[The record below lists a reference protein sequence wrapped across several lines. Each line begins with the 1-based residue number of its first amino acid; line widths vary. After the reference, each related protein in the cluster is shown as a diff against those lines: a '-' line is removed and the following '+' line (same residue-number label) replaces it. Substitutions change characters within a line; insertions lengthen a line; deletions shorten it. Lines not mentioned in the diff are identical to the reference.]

1 MRSAVKQFD
10 ILVIGAGSAGCALV
24 GRVVESSGMSVGLVE
39 GGPDYGP
46 ASGRGWPTELLDPRR
61 FPKTHDWG
69 LVQPRAKVIGG
80 CSSHNQC
87 AVVRA
92 IPGDFDRWAAA
103 GNRGWGDKDLAP
115 FLRDIE
121 YRLPL
126 RQYRDDELAFWQK
139 CFLEA
144 AAAAG
149 FPRVQELSDPA
160 SPEGVA
166 PFHANLRDSI
176 RWNAAFAFLDAVR
189 ERSTFSIVADTVA
202 DRLVFKG
209 RRAVAL
215 TGYSPDGAIEL
226 RAHRF
231 VVCAGVYGSPAI
243 LMRSGIGPPDALQK
257 LRIPIHVPLAGVG
270 SNLHDHPGIA
280 IDYEPSPSARR
291 AFESELAD
299 NRLYQS
305 QVILK
310 ALTDRRQEES
320 LLHVLPYQAPDESG
334 AWRFVLM
341 VFVMRPW
348 SRGSVRLSG
357 PDPHDA
363 VQIDFNFVSDPAGH
377 DLAALT
383 AGVRLIRGIAKVPP
397 LDHAIRR
404 EIAPGHLLDS
414 TAERIRFIR
423 SRAAGYAHAV
433 GTCHM
438 GPSSEA
444 GDVVD
449 ANGLVY
455 GTENVFVADASIIPE
470 IPRANTNLTCM
481 LIGRKLAEL
490 IYA

>member
-1 MRSAVKQFD
+1 MPSLVKEFD

-24 GRVVESSGMSVGLVE
+24 GRVVESSGLPVGLVE

-46 ASGRGWPTELLDPRR
+46 ASGGRWPTELLDPRR

-92 IPGDFDRWAAA
+92 VPGDFDRWAAA
-103 GNRGWGDKDLAP
+103 GNRGWSDAELAP
-115 FLRDIE
+115 LLRDIE
-121 YRLPL
+121 RRLPL
-126 RQYRDDELAFWQK
+126 RQYRDDELAFWQE

-149 FPRVQELSDPA
+149 FPRVHELSDSDSA
-160 SPEGVA
+160 EGVS

-176 RWNAAFAFLDAVR
+176 RWNAAFAFLDPIR
-189 ERSTFSIVADTVA
+189 GKSTFSIVADTVV

-209 RRAVAL
+209 GRAVAL
-215 TGYSPDGAIEL
+215 TGYSPNGAIEL
-226 RAHRF
+226 RARRF
-231 VVCAGVYGSPAI
+231 VLCAGVYGSPAI

-291 AFESELAD
+291 AFETELAD
-299 NRLYQS
+299 DKLYQS

-310 ALTDRRQEES
+310 ALADRRQEES

-334 AWRFVLM
+334 VWRFVLM
-341 VFVMRPW
+341 VFVMRPR
-348 SRGSVRLSG
+348 SRGSVCLSG
-357 PDPHDA
+357 RDPRDA
-363 VQIDFNFVSDPAGH
+363 VQIDLNFVSDPAGH

-383 AGVRLIRGIAKVPP
+383 AGIRLIRGMAKLPP

-404 EIAPGHLLDS
+404 EIAPGLPLDS
-414 TAERIRFIR
+414 KAERIRFIR
-423 SRAAGYAHAV
+423 GRAAGYAHSV
-433 GTCHM
+433 GTCRM

-444 GDVVD
+444 GVVVD

-455 GTENVFVADASIIPE
+455 GTENVFVADASIVPE

>member
-1 MRSAVKQFD
+1 MASVVKVFD

-24 GRVVESSGMSVGLVE
+24 GRVVESSGLRIGLVE

-46 ASGRGWPTELLDPRR
+46 AHGGRWPTELLDPRR

-69 LVQPRAKVIGG
+69 LVQARAKVIGG
-80 CSSHNQC
+80 CSAHNQC

-92 IPGDFDRWAAA
+92 VPGDFDRWAGA
-103 GNRGWGDKDLAP
+103 GNRGWSDEDLAP
-115 FLRDIE
+115 LLRDIE
-121 YRLPL
+121 RRLPL

-144 AAAAG
+144 AVAAG
-149 FPRVQELSDPA
+149 FPRVHELSDPDSA
-160 SPEGVA
+160 EGVA

-189 ERSTFSIVADTVA
+189 ERPTLNIVADTVV

-209 RRAVAL
+209 GRAVAL
-215 TGYSPDGAIEL
+215 TGYSPNGAIEL

-231 VVCAGVYGSPAI
+231 VLCAGVYGSPAI
-243 LMRSGIGPPDALQK
+243 LLRSGIGPPDALQK
-257 LRIPIHVPLAGVG
+257 LRISIHVPLAGVG

-291 AFESELAD
+291 AFEKELAD
-299 NRLYQS
+299 DKLYQS

-310 ALTDRRQEES
+310 ALADRRQEES

-341 VFVMRPW
+341 VFVMRPR

-357 PDPHDA
+357 RDPHDA
-363 VQIDFNFVSDPAGH
+363 VQINFNFVSDPAGH
-377 DLAALT
+377 DLAALS
-383 AGVRLIRGIAKVPP
+383 AGVRLVRRMAKLPP

-404 EIAPGHLLDS
+404 EIVPGQLLDS
-414 TAERIRFIR
+414 EAERTRFIR
-423 SRAAGYAHAV
+423 SRAAGYAHSV
-433 GTCHM
+433 GTCRM
-438 GPSSEA
+438 GPSAEG

-449 ANGLVY
+449 PNGLVY

-490 IYA
+490 VDA